1 MRDIVAFLKAR
12 IDQDEATAGSP
23 RTWKVDHHDCAEP
36 EWDPCTE
43 QPCPYAAACA
53 EGTCG
58 HASVVGSD
66 GMRIYPEGG
75 HTALE
80 AEHIARHDPARVLR
94 EVEAGRKLLDLY
106 ERAKSYR
113 NQVFA
118 QPEPRSISSEMRAV
132 TQMMALE
139 QVLKLR
145 AAVYS
150 DHPDYDQS
158 WEAS

>member
-1 MRDIVAFLKAR
+1 VTDMVAFLKAR
-12 IDQDEATAGSP
+12 YDEEEATAGSS
-23 RTWKVDHHDCAEP
+23 RTWKVEHHDCAEP

-43 QPCPYAAACA
+43 QPCPYAAECA

-80 AEHIARHDPARVLR
+80 AEHIARWDPARVLR
-94 EVEAGRKLLDLY
+94 EVEAKRKILDALQEAEAALDRGYTDLVRGSQLTLL
-106 ERAKSYR
+106 RACR
-113 NQVFA
+113 F
-118 QPEPRSISSEMRAV
+118 
-132 TQMMALE
+132 L
-139 QVLKLR
+139 